1 MADDIQYLV
10 RISGDTAYMSVLGK
24 ATYLNCQE
32 AGRFFNLAIA
42 KNCRYLRLD
51 FYACTG
57 MDSTFMGMIAGITLK
72 LSSVGGTVTLYNLK
86 ARNLELI
93 ENVGLNHILK
103 ISEECD
109 FNAPA
114 DASSLPSA
122 AVCKDAIL
130 EAHENLISANPDN
143 ARKFE
148 DVIKFLKAE
157 EGEA

>member
-1 MADDIQYLV
+1 MAEEVQYLV

-24 ATYLNCQE
+24 ATYLNCKE
-32 AGRFFNLAIA
+32 AGQFFNLAVA
-42 KNCRYLRLD
+42 KNCRHLRLD

-57 MDSTFMGMIAGITLK
+57 MDSTFMGMVAGATLK
-72 LSSVGGTVTLYNLK
+72 LASIGGTVTLYNLK

-103 ISEECD
+103 ISEDCD
-109 FNAPA
+109 FNSLA
-114 DASSLPSA
+114 DTSALPGA

-157 EGEA
+157 DTL